1 MVPAFNPMS
10 CPNLAVPAKVMQHV
24 VQIESGG
31 NPFAIGVVG
40 GRLKRQPRN
49 LGEAVAT
56 ARMLESKGYDY
67 SLGIAQVNRRN
78 LVRYGLD
85 TFPEA
90 FDGCANLAAGAHILA
105 SCYGRS
111 GDDWGKAFSCYYSGN
126 FTAGYR
132 DGYVR
137 RIYDAMSSASAADVA
152 EPITVR
158 PQTRERLGE
167 TRATSRQTAKP
178 GTPAYR
184 VVMRSIALD
193 GTADALVPSIAQTM
207 DSPDEWKATPIIQP
221 APETVRLETSGF
233 LSDRAFVPHVSGP
246 ADASVTATAVG
257 ASTFSGKPFARAT
270 ADPPPPSDRGTSD
283 AAFVF

>member
-1 MVPAFNPMS
+1 MVTTFNPMS
-10 CPNLAVPAKVMQHV
+10 CPNLAVPAEVMQHV

-40 GRLKRQPRN
+40 GRLERQPRN
-49 LGEAVAT
+49 LGEAAAT

-85 TFPEA
+85 TFPKA

-126 FTAGYR
+126 FTGGYR

-137 RIYDAMSSASAADVA
+137 RIYDAISASAADAA

-158 PQTRERLGE
+158 PQTREQLGKTHE
-167 TRATSRQTAKP
+167 TAHQTPRP
-178 GTPAYR
+178 GTGAYR

-193 GTADALVPSIAQTM
+193 STADAFVSSIAQATT
-207 DSPDEWKATPIIQP
+207 SPDARETTPVSP
-221 APETVRLETSGF
+221 SAAETARPETLGSPG
-233 LSDRAFVPHVSGP
+233 DRAFVPRVSGP
-246 ADASVTATAVG
+246 DDASITAKATG
-257 ASTFSGKPFARAT
+257 ASAFSGKPIARVT
-270 ADPPPPSDRGTSD
+270 ASSTAPSDQDISD

>member
-10 CPNLAVPAKVMQHV
+10 CPNLAVPAEVMQHI

-40 GRLKRQPRN
+40 GRLERQPRN

-67 SLGIAQVNRRN
+67 SLGIAQVNRMN
-78 LVRYGLD
+78 LVHYGLD
-85 TFPEA
+85 TFSEA

-137 RIYDAMSSASAADVA
+137 RIYDAMSANVADVA

-167 TRATSRQTAKP
+167 TLATSRQTAKP

-193 GTADALVPSIAQTM
+193 GTADALVPSIAQAM
-207 DSPDEWKATPIIQP
+207 DSPDEGKATPISLP
-221 APETVRLETSGF
+221 AHETARLKTSAF
-233 LSDRAFVPHVSGP
+233 PSDRAFVPHVSGP
-246 ADASVTATAVG
+246 ADASVTAAAVG
-257 ASTFSGKPFARAT
+257 ASTFPDNPT
-270 ADPPPPSDRGTSD
+270 APAIAGSPPSSDRGTSD